1 VVKKKRKKYVFFSNL
16 MKDAKRIKKKK
27 ISERPMI
34 RIKKIIVPKH
44 INEIWNNLIGKS
56 PQDLK

>member
-1 VVKKKRKKYVFFSNL
+1 MVKKKRKKYVFFSNL

-44 INEIWNNLIGKS
+44 INEIWNNLTGKS